1 MKRWIFV
8 IALLLSQL
16 PAFLPTPTAQAAS
29 ARYYFS
35 PSTVNINV
43 GQSTTVSLYVSTDSA
58 VNSGSGTVV
67 MPTGYADATAISKSG
82 SVFTLWT
89 TEPTISGSSIS
100 FGGGLANP
108 GYTGTSGKVLSFTV
122 KGKAEGTGLITLN
135 SGQILANDGKGT
147 NIFSGSS
154 STTVNVTRTVSG
166 AAIASETHPDQ
177 SKWYSAADV
186 KLSWSSPSGVSNY
199 SYTLSKAGADTISRD
214 GISGS
219 NAEFKAL
226 ADGVWTFKLTT
237 KYSDGKTAQSSFTL
251 QIDTVA
257 PTKPVVTVTVK
268 DAKDQY
274 PKFDMSST
282 DETSGVDYYEI
293 TIDNGE
299 PIRATENPYTMPK
312 QLPGNHNYK
321 VIAVDK
327 AGNKSEVATG
337 SLFIDGVPGPTI
349 TSSPAFVAML
359 QPINLKGTAL
369 YGSIVQIYIDGTKVY
384 EFLVSENLSD
394 QQERKQGGY
403 QADEEVEWQV
413 TIEQNLP
420 SGAKTIYAT
429 QTTSEGNDSFK
440 SNSVTVRILAG
451 WISLGGLI
459 IPMAVLFWISLLLLV
474 LLAMLLVY
482 LWKRYIAGWKT
493 RLTRLQERV
502 DSELVDLKKEKPI
515 EEADVLQT
523 KQDIDKDFEETK

>member
-1 MKRWIFV
+1 MKR
-8 IALLLSQL
+8 LLLTLAIIFSQVLVIL
-16 PAFLPTPTAQAAS
+16 PAPVKAAS
-29 ARYYFS
+29 ASYYFS
-35 PSTVNINV
+35 PSSVNINV
-43 GQSTTVSLYVSTDSA
+43 GQSATVSLYISTDSA
-58 VNSGSGTVV
+58 ANSGSGTIVL
-67 MPTGYADATAISKSG
+67 PASYADATSISKSG
-82 SVFTLWT
+82 SIFTLWT
-89 TEPTISGSSIS
+89 TEPSISGSSIS

-108 GYTGTSGKVLSFTV
+108 GYTGSSGKVLSFTV

-147 NIFSGSS
+147 NIFSGASNA
-154 STTVNVTRTVSG
+154 TVNITRTVSG
-166 AAIASETHPDQ
+166 AAIASETHPEQ
-177 SKWYSAADV
+177 SRWYSNPDV
-186 KLSWSSPSGVSNY
+186 KLSWSSPSGVSSY
-199 SYTLSKAGADTISRD
+199 SYTLSKPGADTVSRD
-214 GISGS
+214 NIKDNST
-219 NAEFKAL
+219 EFKAL

-237 KYSDGKTAQSSFTL
+237 KYSDGKTAQSTFTI

-257 PTKPVVTVTVK
+257 PTKPTTSLTVR

-274 PKFDMSST
+274 PKFEMSST
-282 DETSGVDYYEI
+282 DETSGIDYYEI

-299 PIRATENPYTMPK
+299 PIRATDNPYTMPK

-327 AGNKSEVATG
+327 AGNRSEADSGT
-337 SLFIDGVPGPTI
+337 LFIEGVPGPTI

-359 QPINLKGTAL
+359 QPITLKGKAL
-369 YGSIVQIYIDGTKVY
+369 YGSIVQIYIDDQQVF

-394 QQERKQGGY
+394 QQERKSGGY
-403 QADEEVEWQV
+403 KADEEVEWQV
-413 TIEQNLP
+413 TIDQNLP

-474 LLAMLLVY
+474 GLAVLLVY
-482 LWKRYIAGWKT
+482 LWKRYVLSWKK
-493 RLTRLQERV
+493 RLTSLQERV
-502 DSELVDLKKEKPI
+502 DSELTDLKKEKPI

-523 KQDIDKDFEETK
+523 KQEIDKEFEETK